1 MDPSWAQAGR
11 RDGHAQHQHNLGR
24 IPVLLSHL
32 LLRRLRFTGR
42 ARARHSTL
50 AVSAQLDSFTEVKKA
65 INKMITNL
73 KVEGEADFAKK
84 ASCTH
89 DLGTASKN
97 SQSLTIQKVDLSSKF
112 DQLKKTIAILTADT
126 AATQNAITEERP
138 EVLKR
143 GEQRDSANAQPPAQ
157 IVSDQQTTQL
167 ILRTAS
173 DRLGDASL
181 AQGSQATKKA
191 SPP

>member
-1 MDPSWAQAGR
+1 M
-11 RDGHAQHQHNLGR
+11 
-24 IPVLLSHL
+24 
-32 LLRRLRFTGR
+32 
-42 ARARHSTL
+42 
-50 AVSAQLDSFTEVKKA
+50 SAQLDSFTEVKKA
-65 INKMITNL
+65 INKMIANL
-73 KVEGEADFAKK
+73 KVESEADFAKK

-167 ILRTAS
+167 ILRTAL
-173 DRLGDASL
+173 DRLEAFYRPGHKAAAAVGDASL
-181 AQGSQATKKA
+181 TQGSQATKKA
-191 SPP
+191 RPP